1 MVSYGKKKRSR
12 LGRADVGSYWI
23 SFSDML
29 SSLLLVFILAVTFSI
44 YQYYS
49 LLEIKTQELEAQ
61 KAELDRTQITLTQRE
76 EDLRTAQVTL
86 LGKEEEL
93 ASIQIQLT
101 QQKADLFAAQTALK
115 TKEEEQAL
123 LQLKLSEQATALAS
137 QEIALGALQE
147 ALSSQQRQLDDLL
160 GVRTAII
167 QDLSRALSQAAVAA
181 KVDATTGDII
191 LDSQLMFESGR
202 DMISPSGQ
210 AQLQR
215 IIPVYLSVLM
225 RPEYRDFLAEIIIE
239 GHTDSKGS
247 YMFNLE
253 LSQDRALAVAKFA
266 LEIPS
271 LNAEQRQLLTKI
283 LTSKGRSF
291 SNPILNADG
300 SENMDAS
307 RRVEIKFRLKDTE
320 MIQRMNE
327 ILSSGTQP

>member
-12 LGRADVGSYWI
+12 LERADVGSYWI

-202 DMISPSGQ
+202 DIISPSGQ

>member
-1 MVSYGKKKRSR
+1 MAAAGKRKLSR
-12 LGRADVGSYWI
+12 MSRADAGSYWI

-49 LLEIKTQELEAQ
+49 LLEIKTRELEAQ
-61 KAELDRTQITLTQRE
+61 QAELDRTQITLTQRE
-76 EDLRTAQVTL
+76 MDLRTAQVTL

-93 ASIQIQLT
+93 ASIQIQLD
-101 QQKADLFAAQTALK
+101 QQENDLYAAQTALK

-137 QEIALGALQE
+137 QQK
-147 ALSSQQRQLDDLL
+147 QLDDLL

-167 QDLSRALSQAAVAA
+167 QDLSRALSQAEVGA

-202 DMISPSGQ
+202 DLISPSGQ
-210 AQLQR
+210 VQLQR

-239 GHTDSKGS
+239 GHTDSVGS

-253 LSQDRALAVAKFA
+253 LSQTRALEVAKFA

-271 LNAEQRQLLTKI
+271 LSAEQRTLLTRI
-283 LTSKGRSF
+283 LTAKGRSF
-291 SNPILNADG
+291 SNPILHPDG
-300 SENMDAS
+300 TENRDAS

-327 ILSSGTQP
+327 ILSNGTQP

>member
-12 LGRADVGSYWI
+12 LERADVGSYWI

-61 KAELDRTQITLTQRE
+61 KAELDRTQITLPQRE

-191 LDSQLMFESGR
+191 LDSQLMVESGR
-202 DMISPSGQ
+202 DIISPSGQ